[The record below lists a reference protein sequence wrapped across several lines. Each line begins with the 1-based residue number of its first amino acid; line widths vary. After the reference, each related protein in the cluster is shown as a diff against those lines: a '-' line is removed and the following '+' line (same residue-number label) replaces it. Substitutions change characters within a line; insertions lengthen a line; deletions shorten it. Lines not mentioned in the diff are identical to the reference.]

1 MIRWIVPDIHS
12 DAYNLTRRLKIKK
25 YILVTIL
32 LTIFSTS
39 TMSANPSDSKEEQ
52 CQKNV
57 TATLEALEATSE
69 KEGKEAKL
77 KDLSALD
84 IMNIAKSKGVCVANE
99 EISRRQK

>member
-1 MIRWIVPDIHS
+1 M
-12 DAYNLTRRLKIKK
+12 KK
-25 YILVTIL
+25 VILVSIVFV
-32 LTIFSTS
+32 IFSTS
-39 TMSANPSDSKEEQ
+39 AIAATPSNAKEEQ

-69 KEGKEAKL
+69 RDGKEAKL

-84 IMNIAKSKGVCVANE
+84 IMNIAKSKGACVAGE